1 MGSETHWQSTQSTVQ
16 TIKLG
21 RKLAF
26 TEMWMTWGQKTVLAG
41 MACKDE
47 LQLRSTAI
55 ISLLCSKY
63 YAILSCMH
71 V

>member
-1 MGSETHWQSTQSTVQ
+1 MGSETHWQSTQSTVE

-55 ISLLCSKY
+55 ISLLCSN
-63 YAILSCMH
+63 AILSCMH